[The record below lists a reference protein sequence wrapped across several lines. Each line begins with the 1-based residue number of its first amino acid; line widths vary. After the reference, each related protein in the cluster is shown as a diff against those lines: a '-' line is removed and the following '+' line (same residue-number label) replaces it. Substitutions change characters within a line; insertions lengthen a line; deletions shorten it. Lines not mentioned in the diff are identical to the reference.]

1 MTKQSFDLDVG
12 AGTNLAI
19 AATLA
24 PERAVAEPSAA
35 IADLHSASAA
45 GAANFRTVRDH
56 EIWSLA
62 NRVEQLHRSAAAL
75 RGLIERSN
83 TKTADHVTVTPRAEK
98 RAKFELPWVS
108 GTADPWWP
116 TSRLPEAPMQP
127 PPGFECFSAGT
138 GFRPAIAINMVGLR
152 GRDLDHAVALI
163 GEEQAHSGAFKP
175 VILTDGLD
183 FGPMVRRGYVVE
195 HLQSCDLVGDNTE
208 GIRPSI
214 RSFLEQKWGF
224 VRFVDMRSVRA
235 PADRAPAE
243 ILAQPDAA
251 PVLAAARAPARRK
264 KAAVV
269 SWDLCH
275 NPAGRA
281 MVLYDLLA
289 QDHDVELVGPL
300 WSRFGGKVWEP
311 IAGGS
316 RKLRGF
322 PCETLEDF
330 WPAAL
335 AFASAAQYDVVFVCK
350 PRLPALVLGALLK
363 KSCNC
368 PLVLDVDDFE
378 LSFFADETT
387 ATLAE
392 LDAAGA
398 DALTEPYGELATRA
412 CEGLIGDAD
421 AVIVSNIALR
431 QRYGGTI
438 VRHARDEMAFHDS
451 RYDRVDERR
460 KMGINPE
467 DFALVFVGTARAHKG
482 VFDVAKTLALLPDK
496 RFVLHLVGDIPDR
509 RVRNELDRSKGARIV
524 YHPNCRFDELPARI
538 VAADAVVLLQDAT
551 HAISKY
557 QIPAK
562 VSDAS
567 AFGLP
572 ILATDVLPLR
582 DLALQGL
589 VTTITPAELATSLE
603 ALLAARDSGRSLAS
617 RQRVREAFEAELGFR
632 VNRERLSFAMARAAT
647 AGPGLPRSFEQLIDI
662 TSRAYAALRAA
673 RTIPK
678 PVATPEPKRG
688 KKRRAGTTPVR
699 PAFDLVMFWKQNDTG
714 IYGRRSDMVMKHL
727 LASGRVRRILQFDAP
742 LEVTQ
747 LALSVESESASA
759 ARHILAN
766 SIDNQLG
773 LRDTER
779 HLLRTFVWDRRG
791 RTPVLPHVATS
802 LADYPAWV
810 EAQMAAADFR
820 PETAL
825 AWVCPVVFDFP
836 AIARRI
842 AFRGIIGDLID
853 DQRNF
858 EMVPAYRERVVANY
872 ETTLPLL
879 DIAFTN
885 CAPLAETFAGMTRHI
900 EMVPNG
906 TELAP
911 DATKPLPAAFAT
923 LRRPVA
929 GYVGNLR
936 DRIDWPLLRDTA
948 RLLPNV
954 TFAIVGGGA
963 RDGDL
968 AVVDGIPNIV
978 FAGVVAY
985 DRVLACIQSFEV
997 ALVLHTRDS
1006 LTDRMNPLKI
1016 YNYFAARRPIV
1027 STAIDNVDEGIKPFM
1042 RFASNPVDF
1051 AAAITASLD
1060 FELQP
1065 NGDYEAVLASITW
1078 ESRIARILAAMDAT
1092 PGLLP

>member
-1 MTKQSFDLDVG
+1 MTKQPFDLEL
-12 AGTNLAI
+12 ATGTKLVVAP
-19 AATLA
+19 TSA
-24 PERAVAEPSAA
+24 PEILAAELTGVTAEIQRLSGETAPSFQTA
-35 IADLHSASAA
+35 
-45 GAANFRTVRDH
+45 RDQ

-62 NRVEQLHRSAAAL
+62 NRIEQLHRSAVAL

-83 TKTADHVTVTPRAEK
+83 AQTAGHVTVTPRSEK
-98 RAKFELPWVS
+98 RTKSELARVAETN
-108 GTADPWWP
+108 GTPWWP
-116 TSRLPEAPMQP
+116 ISRLPATPMQP

-138 GFRPAIAINMVGLR
+138 EFRPAIAVNLLGLR
-152 GRDLDHAVALI
+152 GRDLDHAVALVSQ
-163 GEEQAHSGAFKP
+163 EQGHSATFKP
-175 VILTDGLD
+175 VFLTDSLD
-183 FGPMVRRGYVVE
+183 FGPMVRRGYVAE
-195 HLQSCDLVGDNTE
+195 HLPSSDLACDSAE
-208 GIRPSI
+208 GISTPL
-214 RSFLEQKWGF
+214 RSFLNQKWGF
-224 VRFVDMRSVRA
+224 VRYVDMRSA
-235 PADRAPAE
+235 RAPAE
-243 ILAQPDAA
+243 ISQHPSDVPA
-251 PVLAAARAPARRK
+251 LAAARAPAKRK
-264 KAAVV
+264 RAAVV
-269 SWDLCH
+269 SWDLGH

-281 MVLYDLLA
+281 MVIYDLLA

-300 WSRFGGKVWEP
+300 WSRFGGKVWGP
-311 IAGGS
+311 IAGSG
-316 RKLRGF
+316 RKVRGF
-322 PCETLEDF
+322 PCDTLEDF

-335 AFASAAQYDVVFVCK
+335 AFASAAQYDIVVVCK

-363 KSCNC
+363 KTCGC

-378 LSFFADETT
+378 LSFFPDES
-387 ATLAE
+387 AAALAE

-398 DALTEPYGELATRA
+398 DALKEPYGELATRA

-438 VRHARDEMAFHDS
+438 VRHARDEAAFLES
-451 RYDRVDERR
+451 RFDREDERR
-460 KMGINPE
+460 KMGISPK

-482 VFDVAKTLALLPDK
+482 VFGVAKTLAALADK

-509 RVRNELDRSKGARIV
+509 RVRNELDRHKGARIV
-524 YHPNCRFDELPARI
+524 YHPNCPFDELPARI

-551 HAISKY
+551 HPISKY

-572 ILATDVLPLR
+572 ILATDVPPLR

-589 VTTITPAELATSLE
+589 VTTITPAD
-603 ALLAARDSGRSLAS
+603 LAASLARLMAARES
-617 RQRVREAFEAELGFR
+617 GHHRASKQQVREAFEAELGFR

-647 AGPGLPRSFEQLIDI
+647 AGPGLPRSFEHLIDI
-662 TSRAYAALRAA
+662 TSRAYCALRA
-673 RTIPK
+673 TGTS
-678 PVATPEPKRG
+678 TPEAEVPPEPRRS
-688 KKRRAGTTPVR
+688 KKRRGVLTPSR

-727 LASGRVRRILQFDAP
+727 LASGRVRRILQLDAP

-747 LALSVESESASA
+747 LAQSVESESASA

-766 SIDNQLG
+766 SIENQFG
-773 LRDTER
+773 LRDTDR
-779 HLLRTFVWDRRG
+779 HLFRTFVWDRRG
-791 RTPVLPHVATS
+791 RTPALPDVSKS
-802 LADYPAWV
+802 LTDYPAWV
-810 EAQMAAADFR
+810 EAQMAAADIR
-820 PETAL
+820 PENAL

-836 AIARRI
+836 AIAQRI
-842 AFRGIIGDLID
+842 AFRGIVGDLVD

-858 EMVPAYRERVVANY
+858 EMSPAYRERVIASY

-885 CAPLAETFAGMTRHI
+885 CAPLAEAFAGMTRHI

-911 DATKPLPAAFAT
+911 AATGPLPAALVA
-923 LRRPVA
+923 LRRPIA

-936 DRIDWPLLRDTA
+936 DRFDWTLLRDTA
-948 RLLPNV
+948 LLLPQV

-963 RDGDL
+963 RDRDL
-968 AVVDGIPNIV
+968 AVVEGIPNIV
-978 FAGVVAY
+978 FTGVVAY
-985 DRVLACIQSFEV
+985 DRVLACIQSFDV

-1016 YNYFAARRPIV
+1016 YNYFAARRQIV
-1027 STAIDNVDEGIKPFM
+1027 STEIDNIDSGIRPFM
-1042 RFASNPVDF
+1042 RFASNAPDF
-1051 AAAITASLD
+1051 AAAITSSIGERPL
-1060 FELQP
+1060 P
-1065 NGDYEAVLASITW
+1065 TRDYEAVLRSITW
-1078 ESRIARILAAMDAT
+1078 DSRIARILASIDAT